1 MFVKIILTL
10 SLTCNYLLLEF
21 NTGGTATMAFN
32 AQTSDIKGSDSLETC
47 IIERDRLEG
56 GLLKAIEQS
65 LVLPSHLN
73 R

>member
-1 MFVKIILTL
+1 
-10 SLTCNYLLLEF
+10 
-21 NTGGTATMAFN
+21 MAFN